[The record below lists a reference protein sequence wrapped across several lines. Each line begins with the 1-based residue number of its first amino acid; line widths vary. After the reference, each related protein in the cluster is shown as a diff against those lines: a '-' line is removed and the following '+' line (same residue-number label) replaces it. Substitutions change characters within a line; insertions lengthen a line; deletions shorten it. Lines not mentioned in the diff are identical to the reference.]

1 MRSDLLMSIFERI
14 LYLLQADMEPPA
26 SYGVWHICFLLL
38 TAAASVLAVWRFRN
52 ASEKT
57 LRKLLLGVW
66 IGLAALEVYKQL
78 VFSLDVT
85 DGVASWSY
93 QWYAFPFQFCSSP
106 LYVLPFAI
114 FPKSDRIRSAAMSFL
129 ATFSLFGGLAVM
141 AYPGDV
147 FISMVGI
154 NIQTM
159 VHHGSQVVVGVLM
172 MAWDRRRMDKVFFAK
187 GVIVFAILAAVAM
200 ILNLGVHA
208 ALVSAGMGDLTF
220 NMFFISPYH
229 PCTLPVLSLIY
240 PVVPYPVFL
249 LLYLVGFS
257 AVAWILFLLGKGIL
271 HLIDLRGRCR
281 QGQTDKA

>member
-1 MRSDLLMSIFERI
+1 MSIFERI
-14 LYLLQADMEPPA
+14 LYLLQADMETPA

-106 LYVLPFAI
+106 LYVLPFAV
-114 FPKSDRIRSAAMSFL
+114 FPKSDRIRSAVMSFL

-147 FISMVGI
+147 FISMIGI

-159 VHHGSQVVVGVLM
+159 VHHGSQVVLGILLA
-172 MAWDRRRMDKVFFAK
+172 AWNRRRMGKVFFA
-187 GVIVFAILAAVAM
+187 GGIAVFAILAAVAM
-200 ILNLGVHA
+200 LLNLGVHA
-208 ALVSAGMGDLTF
+208 ALAAAGMGDLTF
-220 NMFFISPYH
+220 NMFFISPYFD
-229 PCTLPVLSLIY
+229 CTLPVLSAIY

-249 LLYLVGFS
+249 ALYLLGFS
-257 AVAWILFLLGKGIL
+257 AVAGGIFTLEKGIL
-271 HLIDLRGRCR
+271 YLTGRR
-281 QGQTDKA
+281 TAKGAV

>member
-1 MRSDLLMSIFERI
+1 MTFFERMVA
-14 LYLLQADMEPPA
+14 LLQVEMTTPA

-38 TAAASVLAVWRFRN
+38 TVAASVGAVWRFRD

-57 LRKLLLGVW
+57 QRRLLLTVW
-66 IGLAALEVYKQL
+66 LVLVTLEVYKQL

-85 DGVASWSY
+85 DGVADWSY

-114 FPKSDRIRSAAMSFL
+114 FPRNDRIRSAVMSFL

-147 FISMVGI
+147 FIGMIGI

-159 VHHGSQVVVGVLM
+159 VHHGSQVVLGVLM
-172 MAWDRRRMDKVFFAK
+172 VAWNRRRMDKVFFAK

-240 PVVPYPVFL
+240 PAVPYPVFL
-249 LLYLVGFS
+249 ALYLLGFS
-257 AVAWILFLLGKGIL
+257 AVAGIVFGMEAGIL
-271 HLIDLRGRCR
+271 HLIGRR
-281 QGQTDKA
+281 NPRAEA

>member
-1 MRSDLLMSIFERI
+1 MTFFERMVA
-14 LYLLQADMEPPA
+14 LLQVEMTTPA

-38 TAAASVLAVWRFRN
+38 TVAASVGAVWRFRD

-57 LRKLLLGVW
+57 QRRLLLTVW
-66 IGLAALEVYKQL
+66 LVLVTLEVYKQL

-85 DGVASWSY
+85 DGVADWSY
-93 QWYAFPFQFCSSP
+93 PWYAFPFQFCSSP

-114 FPKSDRIRSAAMSFL
+114 FPRSDRIRSAVMSFL

-147 FISMVGI
+147 FIGMIGI

-159 VHHGSQVVVGVLM
+159 VHHGSQVILGVLM
-172 MAWDRRRMDKVFFAK
+172 VAWDRRRMDKVFFAK
-187 GVIVFAILAAVAM
+187 GIAVFAILAAVAM

-229 PCTLPVLSLIY
+229 PCTLPVLSLVY
-240 PVVPYPVFL
+240 PAVPYPVFL
-249 LLYLVGFS
+249 ALYLLGFS
-257 AVAWILFLLGKGIL
+257 AVAGIVFAMEAGIL
-271 HLIDLRGRCR
+271 HLIGRR
-281 QGQTDKA
+281 NPRAEA

>member
-1 MRSDLLMSIFERI
+1 MTFFERMVA
-14 LYLLQADMEPPA
+14 LLQVEMTTPA
-26 SYGVWHICFLLL
+26 SYGIWHICFLLL
-38 TAAASVLAVWRFRN
+38 AGAASVGAVWRFRD

-57 LRKLLLGVW
+57 QRRLLLTVW
-66 IGLAALEVYKQL
+66 LVLVTLEVYKQL

-85 DGVASWSY
+85 DGVADWSY

-114 FPKSDRIRSAAMSFL
+114 FPRSDRIRSAVMSFL
-129 ATFSLFGGLAVM
+129 ATFSLFGGMAVM

-147 FISMVGI
+147 FIGMIGI

-159 VHHGSQVVVGVLM
+159 VHHGSQVVLGVLM
-172 MAWDRRRMDKVFFAK
+172 VAWNRRRMDKVFFAK
-187 GVIVFAILAAVAM
+187 GIAVFAILAAVAM

-229 PCTLPVLSLIY
+229 PCTLPGLSLVY
-240 PVVPYPVFL
+240 PAVPYPVFL
-249 LLYLVGFS
+249 ALYLLGFS
-257 AVAWILFLLGKGIL
+257 AVAGIVFGMEAGIL
-271 HLIDLRGRCR
+271 HLI
-281 QGQTDKA
+281 GQRNPRAEA

>member
-1 MRSDLLMSIFERI
+1 MNIFERI
-14 LYLLQADMEPPA
+14 VYLLQVDMTPPA
-26 SYGVWHICFLLL
+26 SYGIWHICFLLL
-38 TAAASVLAVWRFRN
+38 TVAASVCAVWRLRDVT
-52 ASEKT
+52 EKT
-57 LRKLLLGVW
+57 LRRFLLAVW
-66 IGLAALEVYKQL
+66 VVLVALEVYKQL

-85 DGVASWSY
+85 DGIADWSY

-114 FPKSDRIRSAAMSFL
+114 FPKSDRIRSAVMSFL
-129 ATFSLFGGLAVM
+129 ATFSFFGGLAVM

-147 FISMVGI
+147 FISMIGI

-159 VHHGSQVVVGVLM
+159 VHHGSQVVLGVLM
-172 MAWDRRRMDKVFFAK
+172 VAWNHRRMDKVFFAK
-187 GVIVFAILAAVAM
+187 GIAVFAILSAVAM

-257 AVAWILFLLGKGIL
+257 AVAGILFLLEKGTL
-271 HLIDLRGRCR
+271 RLIGLGERGPQRR
-281 QGQTDKA
+281 MKEA

>member
-1 MRSDLLMSIFERI
+1 MTFFERMVA
-14 LYLLQADMEPPA
+14 LLQVEMTTPA
-26 SYGVWHICFLLL
+26 SYGIWHICFLLL
-38 TAAASVLAVWRFRN
+38 AGAASVGAVWRFRD

-57 LRKLLLGVW
+57 QRRLLLTVW
-66 IGLAALEVYKQL
+66 LVLVTLEVYKQL

-85 DGVASWSY
+85 DGVADWSY

-114 FPKSDRIRSAAMSFL
+114 FPRSDRIRSAVMSFL
-129 ATFSLFGGLAVM
+129 ATFSLFGGMAVM

-147 FISMVGI
+147 FIGMIGI

-159 VHHGSQVVVGVLM
+159 VHHGSQVVLGVLM
-172 MAWDRRRMDKVFFAK
+172 VAWNRRRMDKVFFAK
-187 GVIVFAILAAVAM
+187 GIAVFAILAAVAM

-229 PCTLPVLSLIY
+229 PCTLPVLSLVY
-240 PVVPYPVFL
+240 PAVPYPVFL
-249 LLYLVGFS
+249 ALYLLGFS
-257 AVAWILFLLGKGIL
+257 AVAGIVFGMEAGIL
-271 HLIDLRGRCR
+271 HLI
-281 QGQTDKA
+281 GQRNPRAEA

>member
-1 MRSDLLMSIFERI
+1 MTFFERMVA
-14 LYLLQADMEPPA
+14 LLQVEMTTPA

-38 TAAASVLAVWRFRN
+38 TVAASVGAVWRFRD

-57 LRKLLLGVW
+57 QRRLLLTVW
-66 IGLAALEVYKQL
+66 LVLVTLEVYKQL
-78 VFSLDVT
+78 VFSMDVT
-85 DGVASWSY
+85 DGVADWSY

-114 FPKSDRIRSAAMSFL
+114 FPRSDRIRSAVMSFL

-147 FISMVGI
+147 FIGMIGI

-159 VHHGSQVVVGVLM
+159 VHHGSQVVLGVLM
-172 MAWDRRRMDKVFFAK
+172 VAWNRRRMDKIFFAK

-220 NMFFISPYH
+220 NMFFISPYY

-240 PVVPYPVFL
+240 PAVPYPVFL
-249 LLYLVGFS
+249 ALYLLGFS
-257 AVAWILFLLGKGIL
+257 AVAGIVFGMEAGIL
-271 HLIDLRGRCR
+271 HLI
-281 QGQTDKA
+281 GQRNPRTEA